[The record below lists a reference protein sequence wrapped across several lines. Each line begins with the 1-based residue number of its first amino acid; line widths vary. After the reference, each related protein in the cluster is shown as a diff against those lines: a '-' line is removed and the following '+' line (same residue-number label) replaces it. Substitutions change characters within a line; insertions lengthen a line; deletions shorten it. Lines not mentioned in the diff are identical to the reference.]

1 MTRSLL
7 LLLLAAPLFA
17 ADPAIRF
24 PDPPAPAPS
33 PMPAPGTPTKLPGD
47 VWYVVESDTPLLV
60 FDVPTGV
67 VKVTREDGPLKVKG
81 KFVDGAGVQTKT
93 FRGPHVY
100 TIEATHAGKVEVL
113 FLPVGAKDASEAA
126 RKTLEVTEPEDCEKP
141 KPPKPPTPEPD
152 AKAPIPG
159 PGLKVLIV
167 YETGKTLPPQQGSI
181 LDGKRVRDY
190 LDANCVVGPDGKTR
204 EYRIWDQGAD
214 TVGESARWQDAMK
227 RTRTG
232 VPWVVISN
240 EKSGFE
246 GPLPSTPD
254 AFLELIKK
262 YEVKP

>member
-33 PMPAPGTPTKLPGD
+33 PMPAPGSPTKLPGD

-100 TIEATHAGKVEVL
+100 TIEAAHTGKVEVL
-113 FLPVGAKDASEAA
+113 FLPVGAKDAGEAV
-126 RKTLEVTEPEDCEKP
+126 RKTLEVTEPEDCEKRP
-141 KPPKPPTPEPD
+141 KPDPKPDPTPEPD
-152 AKAPIPG
+152 NSPAKLFVVVIE
-159 PGLKVLIV
+159 
-167 YETGKTLPPQQGSI
+167 ETGEAVAGRGAFFTDATLAARFKDKGHRFRVVDKDVI
-181 LDGKRVRDY
+181 GADGKPPADVKRF
-190 LDANCVVGPDGKTR
+190 LDAAKSKPYPSVFLVDEKGKTR
-204 EYRIWDQGAD
+204 VQTKVPETPAD
-214 TVGESARWQDAMK
+214 M
-227 RTRTG
+227 
-232 VPWVVISN
+232 I
-240 EKSGFE
+240 
-246 GPLPSTPD
+246 
-254 AFLELIKK
+254 ELLKK
-262 YEVKP
+262 YGG